1 MSKLMQFVLIYLDY
15 LHIKNYT
22 KIRSF
27 QTYIYILHEPI
38 ILSCLPDAY
47 RMGAKIER
55 AFKIVR
61 NPGWRV
67 SLDRSYRECFFTSA
81 CKETS
86 EIKWHVEW

>member
-15 LHIKNYT
+15 LHVKNYT

-27 QTYIYILHEPI
+27 QTYIYITRTNYI
-38 ILSCLPDAY
+38 IVFTRCVYDV
-47 RMGAKIER
+47 GAKIER